1 MIVKRLQVDNSELMD
16 NLKLMVNFEF
26 NGLNCESKGMMV
38 NVFNVYLLC
47 IQQIMKIWK
56 HC

>member
-38 NVFNVYLLC
+38 TVFNVYLLC
-47 IQQIMKIWK
+47 IRKIM
-56 HC
+56 